1 MKVSLRRRAA
11 CNGNSD
17 KKHKTFTFSF
27 SLLPWPAQP
36 LFRVYEAAV
45 IRNAMMGNCAIL
57 FIQKLVGGHAK
68 IAHEACCYLC
78 HCHSI
83 YTDHVTDSEPQST
96 ESADSPFP
104 HARLSKYFNSGSAP
118 SNRCG
123 DCSDDDGGQDPPCQP
138 AARHVSSTA
147 GPRSDALTPSAF
159 EFPASEFCI
168 TADEDEEKEDNKGTY
183 QMRKE
188 SSFKND
194 LTLCRSLHPSI
205 HNSCCTKIGCLYISL
220 GHVWRLLLLAHP
232 AVTRGRL

>member
-123 DCSDDDGGQDPPCQP
+123 DCSDDDGGQD
-138 AARHVSSTA
+138 
-147 GPRSDALTPSAF
+147 
-159 EFPASEFCI
+159 
-168 TADEDEEKEDNKGTY
+168 
-183 QMRKE
+183 
-188 SSFKND
+188 
-194 LTLCRSLHPSI
+194 TLPQSPSI
-205 HNSCCTKIGCLYISL
+205 HPQQLLYKNWLSL
-220 GHVWRLLLLAHP
+220 HLAGACMASPPPRPPRRHP
-232 AVTRGRL
+232 RPPLIAFCDRKKSNFAARPPSRAGPIRDSGSKSHFL

>member
-1 MKVSLRRRAA
+1 MLKLHMKPVAIYA
-11 CNGNSD
+11 
-17 KKHKTFTFSF
+17 T
-27 SLLPWPAQP
+27 
-36 LFRVYEAAV
+36 
-45 IRNAMMGNCAIL
+45 AIL
-57 FIQKLVGGHAK
+57 
-68 IAHEACCYLC
+68 
-78 HCHSI
+78 
-83 YTDHVTDSEPQST
+83 ST
-96 ESADSPFP
+96 QTMSLTVNHRVQRAPTLPSPP
-104 HARLSKYFNSGSAP
+104 ARLSKYFNSGSAP